1 MRAGCRE
8 EDGRI
13 MKVTFQTVGST
24 EPKSSGEAA
33 LSPEGWMN
41 GGDVRL
47 ELVEGSVRYTG
58 AK

>member
-1 MRAGCRE
+1 
-8 EDGRI
+8 

>member
-8 EDGRI
+8 KDGRI

-24 EPKSSGEAA
+24 EPRSSEEAA

-41 GGDVRL
+41 GVTFG
-47 ELVEGSVRYTG
+47 
-58 AK
+58 